1 MEIKGVRVDRH
12 YGFGGLQERIQ
23 AGLES
28 AGKQIDSLTIEDLAP
43 VDEFHIRGR
52 KATLELAE
60 LADLSST
67 DRVLDVGCGLGGTA
81 RCLAHRFGCRVAGID
96 ITEEYVAV
104 AQALNGWVGL
114 SDRVDVR
121 QGSALD
127 IPYGDGEFDIVW
139 TEHVQMNI
147 VDKQRFYSEM
157 ARVLKPGGRLLFH
170 DIFRGAGDSP
180 HYPTPWAEDES
191 LSDLVTETKARGII
205 ESLGLSIENWS
216 GKMPESI
223 GFFEKA
229 LIRMETAGPPPI
241 GIHLLL
247 GSKARQKLVNLL
259 GNLKEDRVSV
269 AQGIARK

>member
-191 LSDLVTETKARGII
+191 LSSLVTEPAARGTI
-205 ESLGLSIENWS
+205 ESLKLKIENWS
-216 GKMPESI
+216 GKVAESI
-223 GFFEKA
+223 DFFEKA
-229 LIRMETAGPPPI
+229 LVRMEAAGPPPI
-241 GIHLLL
+241 GIHLLM
-247 GSKARQKLVNLL
+247 GSNAKQKLVNLL